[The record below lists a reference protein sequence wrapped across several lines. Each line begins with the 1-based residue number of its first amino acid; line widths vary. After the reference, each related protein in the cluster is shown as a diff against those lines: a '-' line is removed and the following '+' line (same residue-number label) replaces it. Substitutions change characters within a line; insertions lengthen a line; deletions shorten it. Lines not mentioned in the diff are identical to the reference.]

1 MLAFVGPTTGC
12 TVQQMR
18 LQPLLKP
25 PVTQPA
31 EPTPPDTASPPISA
45 PAEELKGDADEK
57 SASDK
62 QANESAAAA
71 KLESV
76 DPADE
81 KAKPTAPPPA
91 EMSPSSSGQTP
102 SQNRSGSSSVGSAEN
117 ADSNAT
123 ADSAAPQTLLLA
135 DVIASSIQS
144 FPQIEQA
151 RLQAGIAAGETTSA
165 RGFYDHKLQ
174 GYTLNEPTGFY
185 ENSRSGIGIARQLWW
200 GGYLS
205 AGYRTGRGDFAPW
218 YKERETNKGGEFKVS
233 MVQPL
238 LQGRAID
245 PARVELLQANL
256 RLQAVAPEIERTILL
271 IGREGSEIYWQ
282 WLAASSFLR
291 SQEELLR
298 LAEVRAEQLRVLLQ
312 EGAIKALDI
321 TFNEQLVAERRV
333 KVIETRQK
341 LRELGIKLSF
351 YLRDEVGQPLY
362 PREEWAPKVFPPIQE
377 LPPGDF
383 PADLAAAL
391 SRRPELRGLSLEMQ
405 QVTLD
410 LRLAQNQ
417 MAPQLDFISGASQDM
432 GTPASS
438 LNDKGQ
444 FELEVGLEGEVPIQ
458 RRKAIGKIQSTRGKL
473 AQLDQKIRLQQ
484 DKIGVELM
492 TARNALDQ
500 AALEVVQAE
509 AALQASLKVLEE
521 FNVALREGQVDL
533 IYINILETKVTE
545 YQIKLVESRQKW
557 FAGLAAMQ
565 AALGLD
571 PLEQA
576 INLLSVEPPAG
587 N

>member
-1 MLAFVGPTTGC
+1 
-12 TVQQMR
+12 MR

-31 EPTPPDTASPPISA
+31 EPTIPDAASPQTSL
-45 PAEELKGDADEK
+45 PAEAPKGEGDDK

-62 QANESAAAA
+62 QANESADTT

-76 DPADE
+76 EPADE
-81 KAKPTAPPPA
+81 KAGTSDLPPA
-91 EMSPSSSGQTP
+91 ATSSSGQDP
-102 SQNRSGSSSVGSAEN
+102 AQNASGNSTSAG
-117 ADSNAT
+117 NAT
-123 ADSAAPQTLLLA
+123 ADSATPQTLLLA

-151 RLQAGIAAGETTSA
+151 RLQAGVAAGETTSA

-185 ENSRSGIGIARQLWW
+185 ENSRSGIGVARQLWW

-218 YKERETNKGGEFKVS
+218 YKERETNKGGEFKVA

-256 RLQAVAPEIERTILL
+256 RLQAVAPEIERAILM
-271 IGREGSEIYWQ
+271 IGREGAETYWQ
-282 WLAASSFLR
+282 WLAAGSFLR

-312 EGAIKALDI
+312 EGAIKALDL
-321 TFNEQLVAERRV
+321 TFNDQLVAERRV

-341 LRELGIKLSF
+341 FRELGVKLSF

-362 PREEWAPKVFPPIQE
+362 PREEWAPKVFPPIQQ

-383 PADLAAAL
+383 PADLAAAF

-405 QVTLD
+405 HVTLD

-417 MAPQLDFISGASQDM
+417 MAPQLDFISGASQDV
-432 GTPASS
+432 GTPVSS
-438 LNDKGQ
+438 PNDKGQ

-458 RRKAIGKIQSTRGKL
+458 RRKALGKIQSTRGKL

-576 INLLSVEPPAG
+576 INLLTVEPPAG